1 MRRRWVV
8 LGLAAAGA
16 GALFGALKLPAVD
29 RYLAGKVAGWAGAAG
44 WEVSIDALDFDPWGP
59 RIAVSGVRVAAPAGW
74 TFQADDLSVRLV
86 ALRSLTGTPHLRV
99 RLDRPRLG
107 GVVRVPSAGAGGRR
121 PRGPVPRLVLDA
133 CQIRDGSV
141 DLDVPALD
149 LSVRLPRIS
158 SEWEKRSGTW
168 LVDGGLV
175 RWRGVDEVVER
186 IRFEGEQRFGA
197 IRVTRAEVRSR
208 SARVSVTGT
217 VGPWGALDLEVAGSV
232 ALTPV
237 PSPWLGAFHLARFA
251 PVAGRVRVAG
261 RVGGRV
267 DAPEVRGTVTGTG
280 IRFGPLGPS
289 GARFGF
295 ELDREGVRFQ
305 DLSVSGPALAG
316 EGVSGRLGW
325 ADGVSLQVKGRCT
338 RYDLR
343 RFMGLFVPGWFPVG
357 ITVTGS
363 FEAEGP
369 LYPEL
374 ALRCRVAAEGRDLD
388 VTLAPGA
395 DPVYALDRGT
405 LETRCTVG
413 RNGLVLE
420 DGVLRSG
427 GTTVRIPLGRVVYR
441 EGLWFETEVA
451 TDGLGPAR
459 QYVPDWISARGTATG
474 RFGGPYRSLEF
485 RYAVDLED
493 VAVWGVD
500 LGRVTARADYDLRTL
515 RVFDGLLD
523 GPVGRARV
531 SGTAGLHP
539 GGRWD
544 LAVSAVVP
552 DLGRVV
558 PLARAFGVGLPE
570 PVAGSGTADGRLVG
584 PLTDPAF
591 DGGAE
596 LERVALAGRPV
607 GGLQGRGR
615 VGRSGWVARSVRA
628 EMWDGLVRG
637 RGRGDWAGFRASARV
652 DGLDLGRMIREL
664 AGETRLAGVFGGEV
678 VSSGSYREPA
688 AEARGRVTGVG
699 WDGRRFGD
707 ADVSARLDG
716 PRVTARATAFGN
728 AVSAAATVDLAPGF
742 PFSVDWNATDLPV
755 TSLPFPVPEAL
766 AGAKI
771 SGQGFVGGAIGLPLE
786 DYRLAFQASLA
797 GADWNGLPLGTAR
810 VRADWAGRG
819 VGFHASAAEGRLK
832 VDGLWSARSGW
843 PVEATVTADGF
854 PVVPGGGGEG
864 PLVSGRLSGMVA
876 AADLADGLSAG
887 RPTDRLWA
895 VLGAVQ
901 DLDGRLSWTPGPG
914 PGGWRV
920 PAGTATVSAGPAG
933 RVSSVLQL
941 PAASARGTVDPRTR
955 EWSVRFDLDGL
966 RPDVLLP
973 AGRPVAGLTG
983 RWSGRAELEGRDRT
997 PTDGSAELRVE
1008 GFATAVVAP
1017 GDWEA
1022 GARWTGGGMTAD
1034 VRGPD
1039 GVSGTARWTPPGGAE
1054 VSVRLDGTSTGRF
1067 LRPGVLPAGMTAE
1080 VNGDAVVKIPP
1091 DGPVR
1096 GTLVL
1101 AEVTVDAPPT
1111 VLRQTRPVEAR
1122 YEDGRVWLDA
1132 LSLGGDGLDLSVA
1145 GSLAFG
1151 RTWDLAIDGRFG
1163 LDVLPHWVR
1172 QISRA
1177 RGVARADLTVTG
1189 PWDAPLVQ
1197 GSASVEAG
1205 ARFELDGVALPFE
1218 DADAQA
1224 RFLADGE
1231 VALDWFDAQFG
1242 PGRVHLEGN
1251 VTLDGFRPRGLLLFA
1266 ELRDLAY
1273 EAPPGVFYGGDA
1285 DFQLTG
1291 TVDAPELRGDVR
1303 LERFSFK
1310 RHVSLNQLII
1320 DALRRRPQ
1328 AVGDAWEQ
1336 SNLFVDLSL
1345 RGDRDL
1351 RVDNNLAH
1359 ADLAVDI
1366 RARGYLPSPE
1376 VWGQV
1381 RILGG
1386 TARVRS
1392 LDYELARSTL
1402 DFLGDV
1408 EQAPRIDLRAR
1419 AETSGYFITVEVTGP
1434 LDDYQV
1440 LLTSVPPLQDTDILA
1455 LLLLGAKSEDLAGG
1469 EGVPQSQ
1476 AVGFLA
1482 VGLQDRL
1489 TGGRENFLG
1498 FDQFT
1503 IDSAYSPTTQ
1513 STSPRVVL
1521 GRPITRRTY
1530 ARYSVVLGSTYEQ
1543 DAEVQYDLS
1552 RRISLLGTWSDR
1564 GQEQQGSLGGELRL
1578 RFTFR

>member
-29 RYLAGKVAGWAGAAG
+29 RYLAGKVTGWAAAAG
-44 WEVSIDALDFDPWGP
+44 WEVSLDALDFDPWGP
-59 RIAVSGVRVAAPAGW
+59 RIAVSGLRVVAPAGW

-99 RLDRPRLG
+99 GLDRPRLE
-107 GVVRVPSAGAGGRR
+107 GVVRAPARAVGRR
-121 PRGPVPRLVLDA
+121 TRGPGRVPRLVLDA
-133 CQIRDGSV
+133 CRIRDGSV

-149 LSVRLPRIS
+149 LSVLLPRIS

-197 IRVTRAEVRSR
+197 IRVTRAEVRTR
-208 SARVSVTGT
+208 SVQVTAAGSA
-217 VGPWGALDLEVAGSV
+217 GPWGALDLTLGGAVD
-232 ALTPV
+232 LDPV
-237 PSPWLGAFHLARFA
+237 PGPWLEAFHLGRFA
-251 PVAGRVRVAG
+251 PVAGRVRVTG
-261 RVGGRV
+261 RVGGRL
-267 DAPEVRGTVTGTG
+267 DAPEVRGTMTGDG
-280 IRFGPLGPS
+280 LRFGPLGPS
-289 GARFGF
+289 EARFGF
-295 ELDREGVRFQ
+295 ELDRGGVRFR
-305 DLSVSGPALAG
+305 DLSVTGPALAG
-316 EGVSGRLGW
+316 EGVNGRLDW
-325 ADGVSLQVKGRCT
+325 ADGVSLRVKGRCT

-357 ITVTGS
+357 ITVAGS

-374 ALRCRVAAEGRDLD
+374 ALRCRVSAEGRDLD
-388 VTLAPGA
+388 VTLAPGSA
-395 DPVYALDRGT
+395 PVYALARGT

-413 RNGLVLE
+413 RKGLVVE

-427 GTTVRIPLGRVVYR
+427 DTTVRIPLGRVVYR

-451 TDGLGPAR
+451 TSGLGPAR
-459 QYVPDWISARGTATG
+459 QYVPDWIVARGTARG
-474 RFGGPYRSLEF
+474 RFGGPYRSLAF
-485 RYAVDLED
+485 RYAVDLEG
-493 VAVWGVD
+493 VTVRGVD
-500 LGRVTARADYDLRTL
+500 LGRLTARADYDLQTL
-515 RVFDGLLD
+515 RVFDGLLE

-531 SGTAGLHP
+531 SGTAGLHR

-570 PVAGSGTADGRLVG
+570 SVAGAGTADGRLVG

-596 LERVALAGRPV
+596 LERVTWAGRAV
-607 GGLQGRGR
+607 GGIQARGR

-628 EMWDGLVRG
+628 EMWGGSLLG
-637 RGRGDWAGFRASARV
+637 RGRGGWDGFRATARV
-652 DGLDLGRMIREL
+652 DSLDLGRMAREL
-664 AGETRLAGVFGGEV
+664 AGEPRLAGVFGGEV
-678 VSSGSYREPA
+678 TSSGSYRQPV
-688 AEARGRVTGVG
+688 AEARGRVRGVG
-699 WDGRRFGD
+699 WAGRRFGD

-716 PRVTARATAFGN
+716 SRVTARAVAYGN
-728 AVSAAATVDLAPGF
+728 AVSADAVVDLAPEL
-742 PFSVDWNATDLPV
+742 PFSVDWTATDLPV
-755 TSLPFPVPEAL
+755 TALPVPVPDAL
-766 AGAKI
+766 AGGRI
-771 SGQGFVGGAIGLPLE
+771 SGRGSVRGAGGIPLK
-786 DYRLAFQASLA
+786 DYRLEIRASLA
-797 GADWNGLPLGTAR
+797 GAGWNGLPLGTAR
-810 VRADWAGRG
+810 VRADWAGQG
-819 VGFHASAAEGRLK
+819 VGFRASAAKGRLR
-832 VDGLWSARSGW
+832 VDGLWSLRPGW
-843 PVEATVTADGF
+843 PVEATVTVDGF
-854 PVVPGGGGEG
+854 PVAPEG
-864 PLVSGRLSGMVA
+864 RGDGPQVSGQVSGMIG
-876 AADLADGLSAG
+876 AADLAGGLPAG
-887 RPTDRLWA
+887 AAERLWA

-914 PGGWRV
+914 PGGWTV
-920 PAGTATVSAGPAG
+920 PAGTATVSAGPG
-933 RVSSVLQL
+933 GTVSSVLRF
-941 PAASARGTVDPRTR
+941 PAASVRAAVAPRTR
-955 EWSVRFDLDGL
+955 EWSARVDLDGL
-966 RPDVLLP
+966 RPGVLLP
-973 AGRPVAGLTG
+973 ADHPVAGLAGT
-983 RWSGRAELEGRDRT
+983 WSGRAELAGRDRT
-997 PTDGSAELRVE
+997 VTGGSAELRVA

-1022 GARWTGGGMTAD
+1022 EARWAGDGMRTD
-1034 VRGPD
+1034 IRGPA
-1039 GVSGTARWTPPGGAE
+1039 GVSGTARWAPAGGAR
-1054 VSVRLDGTSTGRF
+1054 VSVRLDGASTDRI
-1067 LRPGVLPAGMTAE
+1067 LRPGVLPPGVRAE
-1080 VNGDAVVKIPP
+1080 VSGDGVVEIPP
-1091 DGPVR
+1091 DGALR
-1096 GTLVL
+1096 GRLLLT
-1101 AEVTVDAPPT
+1101 EVAVTTPPA
-1111 VLRQTRPVEAR
+1111 VLRQARPVQVR
-1122 YEDGRVWLDA
+1122 YEDGRAWLDA
-1132 LSLGGDGLDLSVA
+1132 LFLGGDGLDLSVA
-1145 GSLAFG
+1145 GSLALG
-1151 RTWDLAIDGRFG
+1151 EAWDLAVAGRFG
-1163 LDVLPHWVR
+1163 LQVLPHWVR
-1172 QISRA
+1172 EITRA
-1177 RGVARADLTVTG
+1177 RGTARAELAVTG
-1189 PWDAPLVQ
+1189 PWDAPLVE
-1197 GSASVEAG
+1197 GRASVEAG
-1205 ARFELDGVALPFE
+1205 ARFELDGVAGAFE
-1218 DADAQA
+1218 DVDAQV
-1224 RFLADGE
+1224 RFLPGGE

-1242 PGRVHLEGN
+1242 PGRVHLEGT
-1251 VTLDGFRPRGLLLFA
+1251 VTLDGFRPQGLMLFA

-1273 EAPPGVFYGGDA
+1273 EAPPGVSYEGDA

-1303 LERFSFK
+1303 LERFSFQ
-1310 RHVSLNQLII
+1310 RHVSLNQLLI

-1359 ADLAVDI
+1359 ADLAVDV

-1476 AVGFLA
+1476 AVGLLA

-1489 TGGRENFLG
+1489 TGGKENFLG

-1521 GRPITRRTY
+1521 GRPITRRAY
-1530 ARYSVVLGSTYEQ
+1530 ARYSVVLGSSQEQ
-1543 DAEVQYDLS
+1543 DAEIQYNLS
-1552 RRISLLGTWSDR
+1552 RRVSLLGTWSDR
-1564 GQEQQGSLGGELRL
+1564 GQEQQGSLGGELRV